1 MTAGEAEGPP
11 LGGISA
17 AGSCSPEHG
26 NGPGSAE
33 LPQSLG
39 WRCRV
44 ECSGILPCSALQKPS
59 LLIRSTTLEQCE
71 QGQTCCRMRAVLCS
85 RDMLALAG

>member
-39 WRCRV
+39 WRWWNVLAFYLAALCKSLH
-44 ECSGILPCSALQKPS
+44 CSSVARL
-59 LLIRSTTLEQCE
+59 
-71 QGQTCCRMRAVLCS
+71 
-85 RDMLALAG
+85 